1 MAKHMTSLPAVVL
14 ALLGA
19 CAGLAAEESLWV
31 TDFNAALD
39 QAERDG
45 RDLLIDFTG
54 SDWCMWC
61 MKLKEEVFSQPA
73 FRAEAP
79 KQFVLVML
87 DFPRSKP
94 VSAANEMLQ
103 QEFMVQGFPTIV
115 LADSKGRAYAR
126 TGYRGVGAEKYL
138 AHLGELR
145 KSKAERD
152 ELFAKAA
159 QAKGAEKARLLD
171 QALMRLENDGA
182 LVGYGEEVQ
191 QIVAADADNK
201 AGLKKKY
208 ESRARIEQIEKTLM
222 GARDFKAA
230 VEKVDAFLKEMDP
243 APESRQYALY
253 LKGAAQA
260 TQGQR
265 EEALATLQAAVEA
278 APLTEAAQ
286 EIAKVVERVKAAGQ
300 PPQEKEEEKDENP

>member
-1 MAKHMTSLPAVVL
+1 MTKHMALISTLLL
-14 ALLGA
+14 ALPGA
-19 CAGLAAEESLWV
+19 CAGLAAEESLWA

-45 RDLLIDFTG
+45 KDLLIDFTG
-54 SDWCMWC
+54 SDWCPWC
-61 MKLKEEVFSQPA
+61 LKLKEEVFSQPA
-73 FRAEAP
+73 FIAQAP
-79 KQFVLVML
+79 KQFVLVEL

-94 VSAANEMLQ
+94 VAAANQMLQ
-103 QEFMVQGFPTIV
+103 REFMVQGFPTIV

-126 TGYRGVGAEKYL
+126 TGYREGGAEKYL
-138 AHLGELR
+138 AHLAELR

-152 ELFAKAA
+152 ELFARAA
-159 QAKGAEKARLLD
+159 QAQGPEKARLLD

-182 LVGYGEEVQ
+182 LVGYGEEVK
-191 QIVAADADNK
+191 QILAADADNK

-208 ESRARIEQIEKTLM
+208 EGRARIAEIEKTLM

-260 TQGQR
+260 TLGQR
-265 EEALATLQAAVEA
+265 EQALGTFQAAIDA
-278 APLTEAAQ
+278 DPLTEAAQ
-286 EIAKVVERVKAAGQ
+286 EIAKVVERVKSAGQ
-300 PPQEKEEEKDENP
+300 APQEKDENP